1 MIGDQEINYLLLKID
16 AQKIFASVN
25 YSFYL
30 KSEPD
35 KNGFCPIY
43 ISVSVAGKRKRI
55 PVELKILPKNWDK
68 EKKQVINC
76 DEADD
81 YNLIIG
87 SIKSK
92 INAIQV
98 KFRLSER
105 PLTMDAFI
113 NDLKGSPNTIEFI
126 EFFKHYSKNLD
137 ISHSTLKKHK
147 GIFEKLRNYS
157 AHITFPDIDYAFFEK
172 YRKYL
177 KNLGNNQPTI
187 NTNISVIKR
196 YLRLAEDYGL
206 KIYVDCDKVKTG
218 TTGGRIIF
226 LTLEEIKK
234 IEEYYHSSYIPQHY
248 KITLGYFLFAY
259 YAGGMRISDVLS
271 FRRKDLDVEMLE
283 YNSFK
288 TNFFHKIVIS
298 EKCRKVID
306 HTPELFNEFKTEQK
320 INSQLKSIA
329 SFLGIKKR
337 LFFHVARHSFA
348 TNYLEKGGKIEN
360 LQVIL
365 GHKSIVTTMKYVH
378 VLKENAAL
386 TVNCI

>member
-1 MIGDQEINYLLLKID
+1 MIGTPEFFLFQKKID
-16 AQKIFASVN
+16 AQKAFASVN

-35 KNGFCPIY
+35 KNNFCPIY
-43 ISVSVAGKRKRI
+43 LSVTVAGKRKRI
-55 PVELKILPKNWDK
+55 PVELKIKPENWDK
-68 EKKQVINC
+68 QKKEVINC
-76 DEADD
+76 DESID

-87 SIKSK
+87 TIKSK
-92 INAIQV
+92 INSVMIN
-98 KFRLSER
+98 FRLNEK
-105 PLTMDAFI
+105 PITMEAFLD
-113 NDLKGSPNTIEFI
+113 NLKGSPNTIEFI
-126 EFFKHYSKNLD
+126 KFFEYHSKNLD
-137 ISHSTLKKHK
+137 ISNSTLKKHK
-147 GIFEKLRNYS
+147 GIFEKLKKYS
-157 AHITFPDIDYAFFEK
+157 KHITFPEIDYAFFEK

-177 KNLGNNQPTI
+177 RNLGNNQPTI

-226 LTLEEIKK
+226 LNVYEINK
-234 IEEYYHSSYIPQHY
+234 IEEYYYSSYIPHHY

-259 YAGGMRISDVLS
+259 YAGGMRISDVFAL
-271 FRRKDLDVEMLE
+271 RRNDLNVEVLE
-283 YNSFK
+283 YTSYK
-288 TNFFHKIVIS
+288 TNYHHKIMIS
-298 EKCRKVID
+298 EKCRKILD
-306 HTPELFNEFKTEQK
+306 HTPELFIDKKSEKQ
-320 INSQLKSIA
+320 INLQLKSIA
-329 SFLGIKKR
+329 KFLGIKKR

-348 TNYLEKGGKIEN
+348 TNYLESGGKIEN

-365 GHKSIVTTMKYVH
+365 GHTSIVTTMKYVH

>member
-1 MIGDQEINYLLLKID
+1 MIGTPEINYLMKKID
-16 AQKIFASVN
+16 AQKAFASVN

-35 KNGFCPIY
+35 KNNFCPIY
-43 ISVSVAGKRKRI
+43 LSVTVAGKRKRI
-55 PVELKILPKNWDK
+55 PVELKILPENWDK

-76 DEADD
+76 PEAKD

-98 KFRLSER
+98 KFRLSEK
-105 PLTMDAFI
+105 PLTMEAFI
-113 NDLKGSPNTIEFI
+113 DNLKGSTNTVEFI
-126 EFFKHYSKNLD
+126 KFFEHYSKNLD

-147 GIFEKLRNYS
+147 SIFEKLRNYS
-157 AHITFPDIDYAFFEK
+157 PYITFPDIDPAFFEK

-177 KNLGNNQPTI
+177 KSIGNNQPTI

-206 KIYVDCDKVKTG
+206 KIYVDCDKIKTG

-234 IEEYYHSSYIPQHY
+234 IEEYYYSSYIPQHY

-259 YAGGMRISDVLS
+259 YAGGMRISDVFS
-271 FRRKDLDVEMLE
+271 FKRKDLDVEMLE

-288 TNFFHKIVIS
+288 TNFLHKIMIS
-298 EKCRKVID
+298 EKCRKIID
-306 HTPELFNEFKTEQK
+306 HTPELFNDFKSEQK
-320 INSQLKSIA
+320 INFQLKSIA

-348 TNYLEKGGKIEN
+348 TNYLESGGKIEN

-365 GHKSIVTTMKYVH
+365 GHTSIVTTMKYVH

-386 TVNCI
+386 TVNLI

>member
-1 MIGDQEINYLLLKID
+1 MIGTPEIHLFSKTID
-16 AQKIFASVN
+16 AQKTFASVN

-30 KSEPD
+30 KLEPD
-35 KNGFCPIY
+35 KNGLCPIY
-43 ISVSVAGKRKRI
+43 LNVTLAGKRKRI
-55 PVELKILPKNWDK
+55 PVELKIKPENWDK
-68 EKKQVINC
+68 EKKIVINC
-76 DEADD
+76 DEAVD

-87 SIKSK
+87 TIKSK
-92 INAIQV
+92 INSIMV
-98 KFRLSER
+98 NFRLNEK
-105 PLTMDAFI
+105 PLTMEAFLE
-113 NDLKGSPNTIEFI
+113 NLKGSPNTIEFI
-126 EFFKHYSKNLD
+126 KFFEHHSKNLD

-147 GIFEKLRNYS
+147 SIFEKLRNYS

-177 KNLGNNQPTI
+177 KSLGNNQPTI

-196 YLRLAEDYGL
+196 YLRLADDFGL
-206 KIYVDCDKVKTG
+206 KIYVDCDKIKTG

-226 LTLEEIKK
+226 LTIEEMKK
-234 IEEYYHSSYIPQHY
+234 IEEYYYSSYIPHHY

-259 YAGGMRISDVLS
+259 YAGGMRISDVFS
-271 FRRKDLDVEMLE
+271 FRRKDLKVDILE
-283 YNSFK
+283 YDSYK
-288 TNFFHKIVIS
+288 TNFHHKILIS
-298 EKCRKVID
+298 EKCRKVIES
-306 HTPELFNEFKTEQK
+306 TPELFIEKKTEQK
-320 INSQLKSIA
+320 INVQLKSIA

-348 TNYLEKGGKIEN
+348 TNYLESGGKIEN

-365 GHKSIVTTMKYVH
+365 GHTSIVTTMKYVH